1 MMTHG
6 VLLAL
11 LPWLLLGAFA
21 TQEEAPPRRKE
32 ALRHYRAGQEA
43 LRAEEWN
50 EAERQFRKAV
60 HLDPLLTPAHY
71 GLGQV
76 YMATKRYPDAVK
88 AYRDCR
94 DAFHAEDSLQLMDN
108 KAAEQRLEDQI
119 QTLKQMVR
127 QLQSGRTQTTNT
139 AVTIQKL
146 EDQIHDLERRRHRR
160 GDQPLATP
168 PGISLALGSA
178 YFRSGAMAD
187 AEREYGE
194 AVRVDTR
201 LGEAHNNLAV
211 VYLLTDR
218 IDEAEREVALAE
230 RGGFQVSAQLKK
242 DIASRREQRV
252 PK

>member
-1 MMTHG
+1 MLTNG
-6 VLLAL
+6 ILPAL
-11 LPWLLLGAFA
+11 MSSLLLGALA
-21 TQEEAPPRRKE
+21 TQQEEAPPQRKE
-32 ALRHYRAGQEA
+32 ALKHYRAGQQALHAEA
-43 LRAEEWN
+43 WD
-50 EAERQFRKAV
+50 EAEREFQEAV
-60 HLDPLLTPAHY
+60 RLDHLLTPAHY

-76 YMATKRYPDAVK
+76 YMATKSYPEAVK

-108 KAAEQRLEDQI
+108 KAAEQRLEEQI

-139 AVTIQKL
+139 AVTIQRL
-146 EDQIHDLERRRHRR
+146 EGQIHDLERRRHRR

-187 AEREYGE
+187 AEREYRE
-194 AVRVDTR
+194 AVRVDPK

-211 VYLLTDR
+211 VYLLTGR
-218 IDEAEREVALAE
+218 IDEAER
-230 RGGFQVSAQLKK
+230 
-242 DIASRREQRV
+242 
-252 PK
+252 